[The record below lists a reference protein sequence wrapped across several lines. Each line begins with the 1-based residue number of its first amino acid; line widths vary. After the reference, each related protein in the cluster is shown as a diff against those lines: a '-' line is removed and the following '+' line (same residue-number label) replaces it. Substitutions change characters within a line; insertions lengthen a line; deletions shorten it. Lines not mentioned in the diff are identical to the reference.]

1 MKFIVYFFYIINLCL
16 TPIHGLITTSTSI
29 SKYNKT
35 PIFKNTCITHE
46 MRKKKFNPNFYEKP
60 IFPTNPIQC
69 VENKIK
75 QKMKSIAK
83 IIRIECTFPTLLL
96 CFTGGWIT
104 TPSLYSLLTSPA
116 FIISSINTILV
127 MYVSMILN
135 DIFDLEVDKYNNPA
149 RPLVTGEIKVKEAIG
164 YASILTIAIEYSAY
178 MWLPSVQQK
187 YLHLALLN
195 VLLYTP
201 YLKKIMILKNVSCA
215 YLVAFSL
222 YFAGLGSSSGK
233 IINNINLLEISSR
246 LVFFGSFTNELLLDM
261 RDKYGDK
268 INKITTIPVKYGN
281 RISWRIALSLLFTN
295 IMWNAFEILKIYGLI
310 KSVLFIMLCSPFY
323 TNMLKI
329 KQNSYSK
336 SMILYFLE
344 ESTKNMLVIL
354 IYLCSLVNV

>member
-1 MKFIVYFFYIINLCL
+1 MKFIVYFLLNLCM
-16 TPIHGLITTSTSI
+16 TPINGLITTSTSI
-29 SKYNKT
+29 TKYNKI
-35 PIFKNTCITHE
+35 PIFKNTYITHE
-46 MRKKKFNPNFYEKP
+46 MRKKKFNPNYYEKP
-60 IFPTNPIQC
+60 IFPTNPIQS
-69 VENKIK
+69 VENKMI
-75 QKMKSIAK
+75 QKMKNISK
-83 IIRIECTFPTLLL
+83 LIRLENTLPTLLL
-96 CFTGGWIT
+96 CFSGGWIT
-104 TPSLYSLLTSPA
+104 NPSLHNLLTSPT
-116 FIISSINTILV
+116 FLLSSINTILV

-135 DIFDLEVDKYNNPA
+135 DIFDLEVDKYNNPS

-164 YASILTIAIEYSAY
+164 YASLLTIAVEYSSY
-178 MWLPSVQQK
+178 IWLPSVQQK

-201 YLKKIMILKNVSCA
+201 YLKKIIILKNISCA

-222 YFAGLGSSSGK
+222 YFAGLGSTSGK
-233 IINNINLLEISSR
+233 IINNMNLLEIASR
-246 LVFFGSFTNELLLDM
+246 LIFFGSFTNELLLDM

-295 IMWNAFEILKIYGLI
+295 VIWNAFEILKIYGLV

-329 KQNSYSK
+329 KQNGYSK
-336 SMILYFLE
+336 SIILHFLE
-344 ESTKNMLVIL
+344 QATKHLFFIL

>member
-1 MKFIVYFFYIINLCL
+1 
-16 TPIHGLITTSTSI
+16 
-29 SKYNKT
+29 
-35 PIFKNTCITHE
+35 

-60 IFPTNPIQC
+60 IFPTNPIHS

-96 CFTGGWIT
+96 CFTGGWIAN
-104 TPSLYSLLTSPA
+104 PSLHNLLTSPT
-116 FIISSINTILV
+116 FLLSSINTIFV

-135 DIFDLEVDKYNNPA
+135 DIFDLEVDKLNTPS
-149 RPLVTGEIKVKEAIG
+149 RQLVTGEINVKEAIG
-164 YASILTIAIEYSAY
+164 YASLLTIAIEYSAY

-201 YLKKIMILKNVSCA
+201 YFKKIMILKNMSCA

-222 YFAGLGSSSGK
+222 YFAGLGSISGK
-233 IINNINLLEISSR
+233 IINNMNLLEIASR

-295 IMWNAFEILKIYGLI
+295 VMWNAFEILKIYGLI
-310 KSVLFIMLCSPFY
+310 KSVLFIMLCRPFY

-336 SMILYFLE
+336 SMILHFLE
-344 ESTKNMLVIL
+344 ESTNHLLVIL
-354 IYLCSLVNV
+354 IYISSLVNV

>member
-1 MKFIVYFFYIINLCL
+1 MKFVVYFLINLWL
-16 TPIHGLITTSTSI
+16 TSIDGLIPTSTSI
-29 SKYNKT
+29 ANYNKI
-35 PIFKNTCITHE
+35 PIFKNTYITHE
-46 MRKKKFNPNFYEKP
+46 MRKKKFNPHFYETP
-60 IFPTNPIQC
+60 IFPTNPIQS
-69 VENKIK
+69 VENKMK

-96 CFTGGWIT
+96 CFTGGWIAN
-104 TPSLYSLLTSPA
+104 PSLYNLLTSSS
-116 FIISSINTILV
+116 FLVSSINTIFV
-127 MYVSMILN
+127 MYVSMIIN
-135 DIFDLEVDKYNNPA
+135 DIFDLDVDKYNNPS
-149 RPLVTGEIKVKEAIG
+149 RPLVTGEIKVNEAIG
-164 YASILTIAIEYSAY
+164 YASLLTIAIEYSAY

-201 YLKKIMILKNVSCA
+201 YLKKIMILKNISCA
-215 YLVAFSL
+215 FLVAFSL
-222 YFAGLGSSSGK
+222 YFAGLGSISGK
-233 IINNINLLEISSR
+233 IINNINLLRIASR
-246 LVFFGSFTNELLLDM
+246 LIFFGSFINELLLDM

-295 IMWNAFEILKIYGLI
+295 VMWNAFEILKIYGFI

-344 ESTKNMLVIL
+344 EATKNLLLIL